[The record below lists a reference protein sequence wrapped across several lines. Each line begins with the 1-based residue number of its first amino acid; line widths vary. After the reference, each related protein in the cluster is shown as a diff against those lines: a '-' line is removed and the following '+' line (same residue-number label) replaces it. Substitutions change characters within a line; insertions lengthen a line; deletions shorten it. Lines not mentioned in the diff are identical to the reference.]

1 MEFIWAVSKLASP
14 ITRRGYP
21 SEVSVFHNESLFVC
35 MKSALPT
42 GTVDPLFFFLAKAFH
57 GVLRRVTHKEMS
69 LFRSIVTML
78 MEMNVSFSASAV
90 KIKA

>member
-1 MEFIWAVSKLASP
+1 LVSP
-14 ITRRGYP
+14 ITMEGLSKR
-21 SEVSVFHNESLFVC
+21 SVSIIITSYLFVC

-42 GTVDPLFFFLAKAFH
+42 VTVDPLFFFLAKAFH
-57 GVLRRVTHKEMS
+57 GVLRRVIHKKMS
-69 LFRSIVTML
+69 LFRSIVTMI